1 MSSLDELRLGEYGR
15 ELMSSVDD
23 RSGPSSRKN
32 GNLELKTRADWDSKQ
47 GFPHRCL
54 VGVLEVASY
63 TAALMVPAHSCVVDT
78 LGDAA
83 AGGSYC

>member
-23 RSGPSSRKN
+23 RSGPSSKKM
-32 GNLELKTRADWDSKQ
+32 EIFKLKTWPNCDFNQSFRYLCS
-47 GFPHRCL
+47 

-63 TAALMVPAHSCVVDT
+63 TAAQMVPVHSGVVDT

-83 AGGSYC
+83 VGGSYC